1 MVKPLINIRL
11 DYGVT
16 VTGYLVEGSLAMY
29 VSNGYLYLVRE
40 QNGRY
45 RRDSGHLIM
54 GRAEGEWSIIPVTVA
69 KLQNMSAW
77 QLITRYID
85 WRVLDYSFDIV
96 D

>member
-1 MVKPLINIRL
+1 
-11 DYGVT
+11 
-16 VTGYLVEGSLAMY
+16 
-29 VSNGYLYLVRE
+29 
-40 QNGRY
+40 
-45 RRDSGHLIM
+45 M